1 MPARRKLNRWT
12 AASGP
17 ATLGID
23 IGGVIVARG
32 EGLEDTNFFGSR
44 PMDTPP
50 LPGAID
56 AIRVLAGARFTGR
69 VHLVSKAGP
78 RIAEI
83 SLQWLHQSDFLTRT
97 GLTEREVHF
106 VRERSEKAEVCVK
119 LGITHFVDDRLSV
132 LNVMPEVPFRYL
144 FTGGLSAAQK
154 AGRIDVPPGIVAVDD
169 WPSLHRILTE
179 GRQS

>member
-1 MPARRKLNRWT
+1 M
-12 AASGP
+12 GP
-17 ATLGID
+17 QPVPLPTLGID

-56 AIRVLAGARFTGR
+56 AISVLAGARF
-69 VHLVSKAGP
+69 AGP
-78 RIAEI
+78 GAPGQQGRAEDRGDLP
-83 SLQWLHQSDFLTRT
+83 SVAAPVGLPHRDRTDRARGPLRTRAF
-97 GLTEREVHF
+97 REGQG
-106 VRERSEKAEVCVK
+106 VRQ

-169 WPSLHRILTE
+169 WPSLHRLLTE

>member
-1 MPARRKLNRWT
+1 MPARRKLNRGS
-12 AASGP
+12 SGP

-56 AIRVLAGARFTGR
+56 AISVLAGARFADR

-78 RIAEI
+78 RIAGI
-83 SLQWLHQSDFLTRT
+83 SLQWLHQSGLLTRT

-106 VRERSEKAEVCVK
+106 VRERFEKAEVCAR

-132 LNVMPEVPFRYL
+132 LNAMPDVPFRYL
-144 FTGGLSAAQK
+144 FRGGLTAAQH
-154 AGRIDVPPGIVAVDD
+154 ARRIDVPTGIVAVDD
-169 WPSLHRILTE
+169 WPSLHRLLTE
-179 GRQS
+179 GRHS